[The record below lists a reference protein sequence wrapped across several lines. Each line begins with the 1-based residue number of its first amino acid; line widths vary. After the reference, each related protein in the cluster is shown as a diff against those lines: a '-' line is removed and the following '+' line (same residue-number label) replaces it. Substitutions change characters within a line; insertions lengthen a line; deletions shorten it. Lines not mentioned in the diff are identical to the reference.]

1 MLLPEIQKWDYAI
14 GMVKVDGLEPTE
26 EMKELI
32 DREKNGEITMA
43 DVEKALDIRYKM
55 KKETA

>member
-1 MLLPEIQKWDYAI
+1 MLLPESQKWDYAI
-14 GMVKVDGLEPTE
+14 GMVKVDGLEPTD

-32 DREKNGEITMA
+32 AKEKNGEITMA

-55 KKETA
+55 KKEKA

>member
-1 MLLPEIQKWDYAI
+1 MLLPESQKWDYAI

-32 DREKNGEITMA
+32 AKEKRGEITMA
-43 DVEKALDIRYKM
+43 EVEKALDIRYKM

>member
-1 MLLPEIQKWDYAI
+1 MLLPESQKWDYAI

-32 DREKNGEITMA
+32 AKEKNGEITMA

-55 KKETA
+55 KKEKA